1 MKKHFSR
8 NGATAQRSS
17 VETRQR
23 SAPLRLC
30 VRNLSLAVLFFLLA
44 NTCVFAQTSDVNL
57 LLSTLPAGKD
67 PQRFKGY
74 VQPQFKAATQRSLY
88 LPMRDGVKIAVQLVL
103 PKDLPADQKIPAIM
117 NMTRYWRARQDGEPN
132 AFWAAHGYAMVF
144 VDARGTGASFGVWKA
159 PFTPD
164 EVKDYNE
171 IANWI
176 IAQPWSN
183 GKIGALGSSYTGN
196 TALWLASTMN
206 PAVKAIVPRHYEFD
220 LYSETPYPGG
230 LLTDWMVKTWN
241 EGNRQL
247 DSNPGVR
254 LVDEDVDQ
262 KLYQEATKRRVENMN
277 VYAAALKTTFR
288 DDRSFG
294 YGLDELSVHSYSRQ
308 IEKSNVAINNWGGW
322 FDAATPEAI
331 IKTFLTLKNYQRAV
345 IGPWNHGGSQ
355 NASPFQTPDSK
366 RVMQTYEWLR
376 FFDHYLK
383 GIDTG
388 LDADKRLFYFTIGE
402 ERWKVT
408 NTWPVAGT
416 TITSWYFT
424 ENNSLTTTAPSGN
437 SSEDRYT
444 INFDA
449 TTGAKSRWHTQV
461 GGDVVYPDRAEEDK
475 KLLTYTSA
483 PLDADIEI
491 TGHPVVSLFVTS
503 THTDGAFFVYLEEID
518 ENGKVTYLTEG
529 ELRAVHRRVSNE
541 QSPVKLPVPY
551 HSFLK
556 KDAMPLVPGTVAE
569 LKFGLQ
575 PISVLVKKGHR
586 LRVAIAGHD
595 RDTFIRIPAEGTP
608 AIAVQRNSRA
618 RSMIELPVIK
628 R

>member
-1 MKKHFSR
+1 MIGR
-8 NGATAQRSS
+8 L
-17 VETRQR
+17 TRV
-23 SAPLRLC
+23 AI
-30 VRNLSLAVLFFLLA
+30 VLVICCGWVL
-44 NTCVFAQTSDVNL
+44 AQTNDVNL

-67 PQRFKGY
+67 PQRYHGY
-74 VQPQFKAATQRSLY
+74 VEPQFKGATQRNVY
-88 LPMRDGVKIAVQLVL
+88 LAMRDGVKIAVQVVL
-103 PKDLPADQKIPAIM
+103 PKDLPSTQKIPTIM
-117 NMTRYWRARQDGEPN
+117 VMTRYWRARQDGEPN
-132 AFWAAHGYAMVF
+132 PFWAAHGYAMVF

-159 PFTPD
+159 PFSPD

-171 IANWI
+171 VADWI
-176 IAQPWSN
+176 VAQPWSN
-183 GKIGALGSSYTGN
+183 GKIGALGNSYTGN

-230 LLTDWMVKTWN
+230 VLTDWMVKTWN

-247 DSNPGVR
+247 DTNPGVR
-254 LVDEDVDQ
+254 LVDNDMDQ
-262 KLYQEATKRRVENMN
+262 KLYHEARKLRGENID

-288 DDRSFG
+288 DDRAFG
-294 YGLDELSVHSYSRQ
+294 YTLDDLSVHSYVRQ

-322 FDAATPEAI
+322 FDAATPEAM

-345 IGPWNHGGSQ
+345 IGPWNHGGTQ
-355 NASPFQTPDSK
+355 NASPFQTPESK
-366 RVMQTYEWLR
+366 RVMQTYEWMR

-388 LDADKRLFYFTIGE
+388 LDADKRLYYFTIGE

-416 TITSWYFT
+416 TIKSWYFN
-424 ENNSLTTTAPSGN
+424 ENNSLTPTPPKSG
-437 SSEDRYT
+437 EDRYT

-449 TTGAKSRWHTQV
+449 TTGAKNRWHTQV
-461 GGDVVYPDRAEEDK
+461 GGEVVYPNRAEEDK

-483 PLDADIEI
+483 PLDGDVEI

-503 THTDGAFFVYLEEID
+503 THTDGAFFVYLEDVD

-529 ELRAVHRRVSNE
+529 ELRALHRRVSNE
-541 QSPVKLPVPY
+541 PSPTKLPVPY
-551 HSFLK
+551 HTYLK
-556 KDAMPLVPGTVAE
+556 KDAMPLVPGQVAE

-595 RDTFIRIPAEGTP
+595 KDTFIRIPAEGTP
-608 AIAVQRNSRA
+608 AIAVQRNTRA
-618 RSMIELPVIK
+618 LSNIELPVIK